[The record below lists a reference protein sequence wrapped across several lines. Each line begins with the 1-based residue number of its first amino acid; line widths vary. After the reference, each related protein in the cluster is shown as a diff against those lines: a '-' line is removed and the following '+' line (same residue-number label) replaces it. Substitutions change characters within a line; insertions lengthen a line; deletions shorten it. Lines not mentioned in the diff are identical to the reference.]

1 MIHKK
6 ERQLIEWEKIFASDI
21 LNWKVKVNSIMSNSL
36 GPSGLYSPWNSPGQ
50 NIRVGSLLFLQGIFP
65 TQGLNPGFL
74 HCRQILYQMSH
85 KRSPRILEWVVSP
98 FSRDLTIPVI
108 KLLSPALQ
116 ADSLPTELSGK
127 PYNWLEINNQ
137 NMRKVHTTQYEEKQN
152 WANNLKRDFFS
163 PK

>member
-85 KRSPRILEWVVSP
+85 KRSPRILEWVAISFSTGSSQPRDRTCVFFVSSIAGR
-98 FSRDLTIPVI
+98 FFTHWATGEAHKFLKCLQTICDP
-108 KLLSPALQ
+108 SCGNS
-116 ADSLPTELSGK
+116 SLPTWHK
-127 PYNWLEINNQ
+127 
-137 NMRKVHTTQYEEKQN
+137 TTAFGN
-152 WANNLKRDFFS
+152 GSL
-163 PK
+163 